1 MMPNPYPP
9 QETLHGNRE
18 YARQGRFGIGEM
30 RTEVDGQQPSELAW
44 NPAYENGLCL
54 D

>member
-1 MMPNPYPP
+1 MDVNHGI
-9 QETLHGNRE
+9 QALGHGNRE

>member
-1 MMPNPYPP
+1 MDVNCGI
-9 QETLHGNRE
+9 QALGHGNRE
-18 YARQGRFGIGEM
+18 YARQDKFGIGEM
-30 RTEVDGQQPSELAW
+30 RTEVNGQQPSELAW